1 MKANLW
7 IRQALAMCLTV
18 TVFVT
23 YSMAAV
29 GGSRK
34 LAGEI
39 LISGTSVSGTTPS
52 AIVNGETVKSGR
64 TIFSTSTVS
73 TPDGV
78 TATLKLAKAG
88 IIELAP
94 NTSIVVSFDEENVAG
109 TINSGVV
116 RVLSAQN
123 GVSMTIA
130 GGETLTLLAGEAASA
145 TGKAQVDD
153 DDNDGGAAWWG
164 WALIFGGAAVGI
176 IWMATRDSNSA
187 ELGGGGVVISPTF

>member
-23 YSMAAV
+23 YSMAAA
-29 GGSRK
+29 GGSGK

-39 LISGTSVSGTTPS
+39 LISGTSASGSTPS

-73 TPDGV
+73 TPEGV
-78 TATLKLAKAG
+78 TATLKLGKAG
-88 IIELAP
+88 IIELSP
-94 NTSIVVSFDEENVAG
+94 NTSVLVSFDEENVAG
-109 TINSGVV
+109 TINEGVV
-116 RVLSAQN
+116 KVLSAQN
-123 GVSMTIA
+123 GIAMTIP
-130 GGETLTLLAGEAASA
+130 GGETLTLLAGETASA
-145 TGKAQVDD
+145 AGRAQVD

-164 WALIFGGAAVGI
+164 WALIFGGAAAGI
-176 IWMATRDSNSA
+176 IWAATRDSNKA

>member
-29 GGSRK
+29 GGTGK

-39 LISGTSVSGTTPS
+39 LISGTSVSGNTPS

-73 TPDGV
+73 TPEGV
-78 TATLKLAKAG
+78 TATLKLGKAG
-88 IIELAP
+88 IIELSP
-94 NTSIVVSFDEENVAG
+94 NSAVVVSFDEENVAG
-109 TINSGVV
+109 TISSGVV

-130 GGETLTLLAGEAASA
+130 GGETLNLLPGEAASA
-145 TGKAQVDD
+145 AGKAQVDD
-153 DDNDGGAAWWG
+153 DDRGGAAWWG

-176 IWMATRDSNSA
+176 IWMATRDSNKA
-187 ELGGGGVVISPTF
+187 ELGGGGVVISPTL

>member
-7 IRQALAMCLTV
+7 IRQALAMCLTF

-23 YSMAAV
+23 YSMAAA
-29 GGSRK
+29 GGTRK

-39 LISGTSVSGTTPS
+39 LISGTSASGTTPS

-73 TPDGV
+73 TPEGV

-88 IIELAP
+88 IIELSP
-94 NTSIVVSFDEENVAG
+94 NTSVVVSFDEEQVTG
-109 TINSGVV
+109 TISSGVV

-123 GVSMTIA
+123 GVMMTIA
-130 GGETLTLLAGEAASA
+130 GGETLTLLPGEVASA
-145 TGKAQVDD
+145 TGRAQDD
-153 DDNDGGAAWWG
+153 DDDDGGAAWWG
-164 WALIFGGAAVGI
+164 WALIFGGAAAGI
-176 IWMATRDSNSA
+176 IWAATRDSNSA
-187 ELGGGGVVISPTF
+187 ELGGGGVVISPSF